1 MQVQG
6 VPGLGSSIGGRGGG
20 GVWGGGERGGKICT
34 DVGLSSY

>member
-20 GVWGGGERGGKICT
+20 YGGRGERGGKICT